1 MFESFAKESLRLG
14 VPSTPST
21 PRSSKQRCRHRFP
34 LPLPPPTR
42 LSTSVGFKC
51 RTRLSD
57 ASYTTS
63 DPLSGFNTTT
73 VDCSSIASQ
82 QWSACQG
89 AHSTGIGSEQANTI
103 LPTVSTSF
111 DPEFVSL
118 PDGDSLMHTYSQGDS
133 PPIGREERIA
143 RSIQRLIVGA
153 APPEGVPVAPIAS
166 HEGSTGSTN
175 HHVRSRQAH
184 KIEQPTALFDLFGPG
199 GLADGLHAMQTTG
212 SCRKRPGKLVA
223 LRDVLEVELDHIRE
237 RRVENKKYERRLE
250 AFDRRRIAALNA
262 NMRPPKMLKQNVADA
277 LLELFKAPKSRL
289 IAQKAQDEAL
299 IAMTESSELQQD
311 GSFELNYDVSR
322 CSSQH
327 AENRCTN
334 VKNQGGRW
342 ETVVGGIKHES
353 LTFELVDAPGSVT
366 AIEFGILEVMGTPRR
381 CRLQYSVKGP
391 NGPWQEAW
399 KFAVCSPG
407 GEVSFRSDFEYGS
420 NARQFSEAIL
430 GYFDGDEHSAWKFLD
445 VNGTST
451 IAMDELLELC
461 RQLQQVRGNPKAAAV
476 AAVNLQSL
484 FKELDSELAG
494 SVSIK
499 ELVVGEAKPPSAK
512 WWRLHIIDNWGSAN
526 SIVVGG
532 PLKLMS
538 PVPQNRSKG
547 LVARFPEAQQSPQV
561 EGFGLPHEPSDANNM
576 DKQLRHLSFEHGL
589 KYSEVEDMYN
599 KFMNLDLGGDGVIS
613 REEFEI
619 LVVKVY
625 NLSDSSDLAPSR
637 FDIFWKQVD
646 QDGNGCIDFSE
657 FLSWHKMMVQTKH
670 RGGGGQPWD
679 MLGASRL
686 DTPSKQRAGTSKI
699 QKPKREEF
707 ASYHGSGKEG

>member
-1 MFESFAKESLRLG
+1 MFESFAKESLLLG
-14 VPSTPST
+14 VPSTHST

-42 LSTSVGFKC
+42 LSTSVRFKC

-82 QWSACQG
+82 QW

-118 PDGDSLMHTYSQGDS
+118 PDGDSLMKTDSKGDS
-133 PPIGREERIA
+133 PTIGREERIA

-153 APPEGVPVAPIAS
+153 APPEGLPVAPIAS
-166 HEGSTGSTN
+166 HEGSTGSTK
-175 HHVRSRQAH
+175 HHVRSRQAR
-184 KIEQPTALFDLFGPG
+184 KIEQPTALF
-199 GLADGLHAMQTTG
+199 GL
-212 SCRKRPGKLVA
+212 K
-223 LRDVLEVELDHIRE
+223 
-237 RRVENKKYERRLE
+237 VENKKYERRLE
-250 AFDRRRIAALNA
+250 AFDRRQIAALTA
-262 NMRPPKMLKQNVADA
+262 NMRPPKTLKPNVADA

-289 IAQKAQDEAL
+289 IAQKAQDDAL
-299 IAMTESSELQQD
+299 IAMTESSELHQD
-311 GSFELNYDVSR
+311 GSFEFNYEVSR

-327 AENRCTN
+327 AEHRCTN
-334 VKNQGGRW
+334 VKNPGGRW

-353 LTFELVDAPGSVT
+353 LTFELVDAPGPVT

-381 CRLQYSVKGP
+381 CRLQYSVKGS

-407 GEVSFRSDFEYGS
+407 GVVSFRSDSEYGS
-420 NARQFSEAIL
+420 NAKQFSEAIL

-445 VNGTST
+445 VNGTAT

-484 FKELDSELAG
+484 FKELDSELVG
-494 SVSIK
+494 CVSIK

-538 PVPQNRSKG
+538 LVPQNRFKG
-547 LVARFPEAQQSPQV
+547 LVAHFPEAQHSPQV
-561 EGFGLPHEPSDANNM
+561 EDFVVPHE
-576 DKQLRHLSFEHGL
+576 
-589 KYSEVEDMYN
+589 
-599 KFMNLDLGGDGVIS
+599 
-613 REEFEI
+613 
-619 LVVKVY
+619 
-625 NLSDSSDLAPSR
+625 
-637 FDIFWKQVD
+637 
-646 QDGNGCIDFSE
+646 
-657 FLSWHKMMVQTKH
+657 
-670 RGGGGQPWD
+670 
-679 MLGASRL
+679 
-686 DTPSKQRAGTSKI
+686 
-699 QKPKREEF
+699 
-707 ASYHGSGKEG
+707 